1 MRDPRLP
8 RLRQLA
14 NNLLW
19 SNARDRD
26 WGSWVFRQQCTS
38 DLSDLALTF
47 DTVLIVV
54 LLLSLVTALPLL

>member
-14 NNLLW
+14 SNLLW

-26 WGSWVFRQQCTS
+26 WCSWVFGQQCTS
-38 DLSDLALTF
+38 DLSDLALIF

-54 LLLSLVTALPLL
+54 LLLSLVTAWPLL